1 MVGSA
6 NIGEGEHE
14 HEHEAKIKS
23 RSFIYSKIEGRNF
36 IPLALTQI
44 FALYPPPLH
53 QSRYRSSSLKIKI
66 NFKLLKDF
74 IIGESSDM

>member
-1 MVGSA
+1 MRR
-6 NIGEGEHE
+6 EGG
-14 HEHEAKIKS
+14 KLNMNMKLKFKS
-23 RSFIYSKIEGRNF
+23 RSFTYSKIEGRNF

-74 IIGESSDM
+74 IIEESSDM